1 MCNAT
6 TRKVLL
12 QSNVNATGVSAIGIG
27 PGNAS
32 PSLTRATGKSYSN
45 APLSVNSGAA
55 SGISSATSAS
65 IAGTK
70 AAKMEVIEARNTLIT
85 CISVR
90 AAVCMCS
97 LAM

>member
-12 QSNVNATGVSAIGIG
+12 QSNVSANGVSMTGIG

-32 PSLTRATGKSYSN
+32 PSLSRATGKSYSN

-55 SGISSATSAS
+55 AGISSTANGSSSSA
-65 IAGTK
+65 K

-85 CISVR
+85 CITVR
-90 AAVCMCS
+90 NVVFIYFF
-97 LAM
+97 LH